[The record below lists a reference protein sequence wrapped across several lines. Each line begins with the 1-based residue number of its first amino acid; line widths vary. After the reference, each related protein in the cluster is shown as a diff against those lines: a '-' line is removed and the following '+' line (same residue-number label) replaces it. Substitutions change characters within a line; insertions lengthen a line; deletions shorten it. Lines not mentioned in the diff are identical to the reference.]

1 MAELTPP
8 TRDLI
13 SRAEALADE
22 MGHDWMGSEHLLLA
36 ITEADDDLAA
46 RRILNE
52 TGAATG
58 RQGVPRQAV
67 RPLRVAPASSSG
79 VMDATAEPLVAEA
92 AHLLHDGEERAPLVR
107 QRVLDARG

>member
-22 MGHDWMGSEHLLLA
+22 MGYDWMGSEHLLLA

-52 TGAATG
+52 TGALPAVKEYLGKLFG
-58 RQGVPRQAV
+58 R
-67 RPLRVAPASSSG
+67 SG
-79 VMDATAEPLVAEA
+79 
-92 AHLLHDGEERAPLVR
+92 
-107 QRVLDARG
+107 

>member
-52 TGAATG
+52 TGALPAVKEYLGKLFG
-58 RQGVPRQAV
+58 R
-67 RPLRVAPASSSG
+67 SG
-79 VMDATAEPLVAEA
+79 
-92 AHLLHDGEERAPLVR
+92 
-107 QRVLDARG
+107 